1 MKTDTFQLSIF
12 WMFRSTS
19 SHDADDMFAATHEK
33 TSPDLEQELER
44 SPGHLIINNSGES
57 LDKSTETLDTMIG
70 MPMPP
75 AMAIL
80 HNSSDT
86 VKLAR
91 ELRQKRDQLEELMKK
106 NVFRSGVN
114 ESALGS
120 GQGRVKDY
128 NMSGVGQETLANPG
142 QQLSRLQDQVTK
154 LKQELDRLSQPT
166 DDAPPEQPQVPTN
179 TTGEVTTTQLS
190 QLSVSINQLYSGMW
204 SLQREVSLLSG
215 RVAILEQRPGS
226 STRRDSLVSSRAENT
241 EDPWPHQ
248 NNFNNSASSNI
259 PVERPAVSGWASSV
273 SQSGAQALQPP
284 AWDPHHHFSPYPSRE
299 LWNSLQASPGF
310 NNPLHLG
317 VGLYPPNFH
326 ISDSDARVS
335 SGALNNQ
342 VSPGMRANNYYDNFR
357 SYSRQNRLSGPHGP
371 PPPSSVN
378 SVFQAHHSNTEQ
390 NNVNNSGT
398 RPRRKH
404 NINREQNRDSTN
416 RSEQSNLRR
425 RTEGANPVL
434 AANTYNSPTTDRATD
449 SLTKN
454 IYSQVGALIQQ
465 NDRAPELLARL
476 LQDLTLLG
484 QQQDSAMVNMN
495 IDTVDTSSFTS
506 EGTRDSD
513 LTAPQVRRPSQSR
526 SKVSGKRL
534 TSEPQSVFSAPSA
547 TSASFDNDSSN
558 IMAGAGALWSQP
570 WPSNSGVAVPK
581 NQQKNL
587 ISRERDNI
595 SRKMPTWRERLL
607 PRNMQ
612 GQSHN
617 PEGSGLDHDRGFIN
631 IQLELPEDSQRQ
643 EATDAGPGGHDRQDS
658 VVSAT
663 MSGHNS
669 HSLSDMAEAETE
681 DLAEADQSHDV
692 GSHMYGSGR
701 ELWAR
706 EIGETRDLALETRDQ
721 LVSPTQNPNRDSNYL
736 PEGVFPVRDNGTESS
751 PTLPGVQVTA
761 AAASVTSEA
770 QSHQRHQGLDRV
782 PIRLQPVSNAASLA
796 GSWAALGQP
805 TAERVEARRL
815 EEEEAVASILE
826 EVLASSPELANNHEA
841 DKPSTP

>member
-1 MKTDTFQLSIF
+1 
-12 WMFRSTS
+12 MFRSTS
-19 SHDADDMFAATHEK
+19 NNDADDMERNLAMLAAQFEK
-33 TSPDLEQELER
+33 TSQDPEQELG
-44 SPGHLIINNSGES
+44 PGHLMINSGGDR
-57 LDKSTETLDTMIG
+57 LDRSTETLETLA
-70 MPMPP
+70 PVPP

-80 HNSSDT
+80 NNSSDT

-91 ELRQKRDQLEELMKK
+91 ELRHKRDQLEELMKK

-114 ESALGS
+114 ESASGS
-120 GQGRVKDY
+120 GLAMRQGRVKD
-128 NMSGVGQETLANPG
+128 NNRSGVGQETLANPG

-154 LKQELDRLSQPT
+154 LKQELDRLSQPSEVS
-166 DDAPPEQPQVPTN
+166 PPEPQLPL
-179 TTGEVTTTQLS
+179 EVTSAQLS
-190 QLSVSINQLYSGMW
+190 QLSVSITQLYSGLW

-215 RVAILEQRPGS
+215 RVTSLERRPES
-226 STRRDSLVSSRAENT
+226 STRRDSLVSSRADNT

-248 NNFNNSASSNI
+248 NNYNIPASSNMD
-259 PVERPAVSGWASSV
+259 RSPASGWAPPSV
-273 SQSGAQALQPP
+273 SSGQSLQPP
-284 AWDPHHHFSPYPSRE
+284 TWDPHHHFSPYPSRE
-299 LWNSLQASPGF
+299 LWNSLQASPGY
-310 NNPLHLG
+310 NH
-317 VGLYPPNFH
+317 GLYPPNFH
-326 ISDSDARVS
+326 IPDSEAGVS
-335 SGALNNQ
+335 TGALNNQ

-357 SYSRQNRLSGPHGP
+357 SYSRQNRLSGPPGP
-371 PPPSSVN
+371 LPPHSVN
-378 SVFQAHHSNTEQ
+378 SVFQPHQSNAEQ

-404 NINREQNRDSTN
+404 KINREQNRDSSN

-434 AANTYNSPTTDRATD
+434 AANTYNSPTTDTATD

-484 QQQDSAMVNMN
+484 QEQDSAMVNMN
-495 IDTVDTSSFTS
+495 IDTVETSSFTS

-513 LTAPQVRRPSQSR
+513 LTAPQARRPSQSR

-547 TSASFDNDSSN
+547 SSASFDNDSSN
-558 IMAGAGALWSQP
+558 ILAGAGALWSQP
-570 WPSNSGVAVPK
+570 WATNSGVAVPK

-595 SRKMPTWRERLL
+595 SRKMPSWRERLL

-612 GQSHN
+612 GQGHD
-617 PEGSGLDHDRGFIN
+617 PEGSGLDQDRGFIN
-631 IQLELPEDSQRQ
+631 IQLELPEDSQRP
-643 EATDAGPGGHDRQDS
+643 EASDTGGHERQDS
-658 VVSAT
+658 VVSASI
-663 MSGHNS
+663 SGHHS
-669 HSLSDMAEAETE
+669 HSLSDMAETE

-692 GSHMYGSGR
+692 GGHMYGSGR

-706 EIGETRDLALETRDQ
+706 EVGDTRDLASEVRDQ
-721 LVSPTQNPNRDSNYL
+721 MMSPTQTPNRESSYL
-736 PEGVFPVRDNGTESS
+736 PEGVFPVRDNGAESS
-751 PTLPGVQVTA
+751 AMGSVQVNVTVS
-761 AAASVTSEA
+761 AASEVS
-770 QSHQRHQGLDRV
+770 SDNRHQHHHGLDRV
-782 PIRLQPVSNAASLA
+782 PIRLQPVSNAASQGWA
-796 GSWAALGQP
+796 GLGQAA
-805 TAERVEARRL
+805 AERVEARRL

-841 DKPSTP
+841 DKPPTP